1 MNWSLDID
9 WQLIAEFSQWFFL
22 GYFFLLN
29 LGYLALNLAS
39 LLTLRPYIAS
49 RALESLPQLS
59 SGLQPPISLLVPAYN
74 EETTI
79 ASSLRSML
87 QLAYSDYEI
96 VVVNDGSRDDTLQVL
111 TREFDLQPFPEAY
124 RARLA
129 AKPVR
134 GIYRS
139 TTYPNLRVIDKE
151 NGGKADALNAGINAA
166 RNGLFCAVDA
176 DSILQRDSLLRVVQ
190 PFLEDER
197 TVAAGGTVRIAN
209 GSRVRGGFL
218 EAAGIPDGWL
228 GRFQIV
234 EYLRAFLFGRL
245 GWSPLN
251 AVLIISGA
259 FGLFDRARVIA
270 AGGYR
275 SDTVGEDMELVVR
288 LHRWHRERK
297 IPYRIRYVPDPICWT
312 EAPEDAGTLGR
323 QRSRWQ
329 RGLSESLAAHA
340 GWALGPRGGA
350 PGWLAWPFM
359 AVFEWFG
366 PLVEVAGYGFML
378 AGFAAGVVSPL
389 ALAVFMAVAIG
400 MGIMLSVNGLLLEA
414 MSFRVYTRKRDSLL
428 LFAVAILEN
437 LGYRQLNTLWR
448 VRGLWQWAARRK
460 QKWGVMKRSGTW
472 GQ

>member
-1 MNWSLDID
+1 MNASD
-9 WQLIAEFSQWFFL
+9 WLQLGFI
-22 GYFFLLN
+22 GYFIALNAGYLGLN
-29 LGYLALNLAS
+29 LMSMAS
-39 LLTLRPYIAS
+39 LQRYMRTHPGPGETPPYLGIEPAV
-49 RALESLPQLS
+49 
-59 SGLQPPISLLVPAYN
+59 SLLVPAYN
-74 EETTI
+74 EEATI
-79 ASSLRSML
+79 RTSVRSML
-87 QLAYSDYEI
+87 QLQYPDFEL
-96 VVVNDGSRDDTLQVL
+96 VVVNDGSKDGTMQALVEEFALVPQPQPLRLLLPHAQVL
-111 TREFDLQPFPEAY
+111 
-124 RARLA
+124 
-129 AKPVR
+129 

-139 TTYPNLRVIDKE
+139 LRHDNLRVIDKA

-323 QRSRWQ
+323 QRLRWQ